1 MESASWQR
9 PLHGFEI
16 SQNQAKMSLKSGFS
30 DGLGGGKNMPSLP
43 PPLKPPAAPP
53 TPPVVLP
60 KNVRQAAASQVDVR
74 GNGGIVLVL
83 DVNLSSCYSST
94 PPSLGVRNW
103 KVVLQSLLVMRK
115 SVCVMMSMPSK
126 RS

>member
-1 MESASWQR
+1 
-9 PLHGFEI
+9 
-16 SQNQAKMSLKSGFS
+16 
-30 DGLGGGKNMPSLP
+30 MPSLP
-43 PPLKPPAAPP
+43 PLMPSAAPTTASP
-53 TPPVVLP
+53 VLP
-60 KNVRQAAASQVDVR
+60 KNVRQAAASQVYVR
-74 GNGGIVLVL
+74 VNGGMVLVR

>member
-1 MESASWQR
+1 
-9 PLHGFEI
+9 
-16 SQNQAKMSLKSGFS
+16 
-30 DGLGGGKNMPSLP
+30 MPFLP
-43 PPLKPPAAPP
+43 PPLKPTAAPP
-53 TPPVVLP
+53 TPSAVQP
-60 KNVRQAAASQVDVR
+60 KNVGQDAASRVYVW
-74 GNGGIVLVL
+74 GNGGMVLVR

-103 KVVLQSLLVMRK
+103 KVVLPSALVMRK